1 MVLSLAREELCR
13 INTFRAPADKL
24 ACIERCVQ
32 LLMKTLTSR
41 ESDEEDESTGS
52 LVSAAEVEKAKRQ
65 TNGTPSA
72 TKQRRRPSDNILRG
86 RKAAGADDFLP
97 VFIWTIVGLGNKARN
112 LHANIE
118 YLSDYRSPD
127 ALRGLQGYVLTNLS
141 SAVQWV
147 HLVAQGGRD
156 APELNG
162 MSKEQVRLAIKR
174 YRDREDC

>member
-1 MVLSLAREELCR
+1 MLALAREELCR

-24 ACIERCVQ
+24 ACVERCVQ
-32 LLMKTLTSR
+32 LLMKTLTTG
-41 ESDEEDESTGS
+41 ESDDEGEDEGEGEGFGSSSSSSSTTT
-52 LVSAAEVEKAKRQ
+52 Q
-65 TNGTPSA
+65 PP
-72 TKQRRRPSDNILRG
+72 TKHMRRPSDKVARS
-86 RKAAGADDFLP
+86 RKTAGADDFLP
-97 VFIWTIVGLGNKARN
+97 VFIWTIVGLGGKARN

-147 HLVAQGGRD
+147 RLVARGGRD

-162 MSKEQVRLAIKR
+162 MSKEEVRLAMARRQAK
-174 YRDREDC
+174 

>member
-1 MVLSLAREELCR
+1 MVLALAREELCR
-13 INTFRAPADKL
+13 INKFRAPADKL
-24 ACIERCVQ
+24 ACVERCVQ
-32 LLMKTLTSR
+32 LLMKTLTAG
-41 ESDEEDESTGS
+41 ESDDEDESDGGLSPLMATTT
-52 LVSAAEVEKAKRQ
+52 VRA
-65 TNGTPSA
+65 TPSP
-72 TKQRRRPSDNILRG
+72 KKHRRRPSDKVSRS

-97 VFIWTIVGLGNKARN
+97 VFIWTIVGLGGKART

-147 HLVAQGGRD
+147 RMVALGGRD

-162 MSKEQVRLAIKR
+162 MSKEEVQLAMKN
-174 YRDREDC
+174 YMSKG